1 MPCGNAKPVRFL
13 KPNFWLFTTAHEFL
27 QVESD
32 KKQGAGLDC
41 GFQSTK
47 EKQAMKRIVLIG
59 LVAGALLATGAWADT
74 VQQSRMKSCN
84 AEASGKQMKGDA
96 RKAFMKSCL
105 SGGTQSGS
113 KVTAQQQR
121 MKDCNAEASGKQ
133 MKGDARKAFM
143 KSCLSGKSN

>member
-1 MPCGNAKPVRFL
+1 M

-27 QVESD
+27 QVESE

-41 GFQSTK
+41 GFHSTK
-47 EKQAMKRIVLIG
+47 ERVAMKRMLLIG
-59 LVAGALLATGAWADT
+59 LVAGALLATGAWAET
-74 VQQSRMKSCN
+74 AQQERMKSCN
-84 AEASGKQMKGDA
+84 ADAGKQQLSGDA

-105 SGGTQSGS
+105 SGGATPGS
-113 KVTAQQQR
+113 KATAQQQR

>member
-27 QVESD
+27 QVESE

-41 GFQSTK
+41 GFHSTK
-47 EKQAMKRIVLIG
+47 ERVAMKSMMLIG
-59 LVAGALLATGAWADT
+59 LVAGALLATGAWAET
-74 VQQSRMKSCN
+74 TQQERMKSCN
-84 AEASGKQMKGDA
+84 ADAGKQH
-96 RKAFMKSCL
+96 L
-105 SGGTQSGS
+105 SGGAKPES
-113 KVTAQQQR
+113 KATAQQQR
-121 MKDCNAEASGKQ
+121 MNDCNAEASSKQ